1 MNGAVEINSNTRVV
15 SILSCSIKHR
25 LSAEAKVGD
34 VCSISVCYSVCT
46 VQWLIDWYAVLSQG
60 AAGNKGLV

>member
-46 VQWLIDWYAVLSQG
+46 VAH
-60 AAGNKGLV
+60 